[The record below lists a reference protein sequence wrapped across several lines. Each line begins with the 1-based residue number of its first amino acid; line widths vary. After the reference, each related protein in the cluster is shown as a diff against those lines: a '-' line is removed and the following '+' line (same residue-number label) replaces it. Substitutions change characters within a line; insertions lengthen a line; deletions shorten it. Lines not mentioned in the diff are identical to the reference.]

1 MVRYCQAA
9 GRSVVCNNLLQ
20 FDKDEVRGTAEAS
33 GFEVSRTEQRA
44 ALEARDLEVI
54 ASWVWY
60 K

>member
-1 MVRYCQAA
+1 
-9 GRSVVCNNLLQ
+9 LLQ

-44 ALEARDLEVI
+44 ALEARDFEVI